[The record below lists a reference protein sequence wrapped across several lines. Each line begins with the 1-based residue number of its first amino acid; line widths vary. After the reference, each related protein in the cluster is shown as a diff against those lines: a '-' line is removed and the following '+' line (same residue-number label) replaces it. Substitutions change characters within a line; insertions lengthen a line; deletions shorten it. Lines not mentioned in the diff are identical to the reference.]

1 MTAVRRRAVMA
12 PTAPTIAEQLEA
24 APRRFEGGRD
34 EAIIAAVVDEGKRL
48 SASEALYL
56 FEYGDL
62 ERIGAAADAVRRR
75 IHPENRATFIIDRNI
90 NYTNVCVARCSFCA
104 FYRLPRHAEGYRRSK
119 GGNLP
124 PDRRGSGHG
133 RELRLCSRAVTTPSW
148 KIDYYEGLLSSV
160 KRRYPVTLHSL
171 GPPEV
176 LHIAKVSRL
185 TVPEVL
191 RRLRQAGL
199 DSLPGA
205 GAEVLV
211 ERVRKAVSPFKSSSD
226 SWLEVM
232 EEAHRQHIRT
242 TVTMTFGMVES
253 YAERVEH
260 FQRIRDVQDKAD
272 SGQGF
277 RGFIPFIYQPRQ
289 YRIGRPGHFH
299 RRLLADAGDLAAV
312 PRQFLLAPRIM
323 ADHRHHGSAVE
334 SRVWCPMTSAASC
347 WRENVVRATGLRHR
361 MTGPLDGAADPRV
374 LGVSRRSATRTTAS
388 SPPTP
393 EALGRAGAS
402 SLGPRGC

>member
-1 MTAVRRRAVMA
+1 MTAVGRPAVMA

-24 APRRFEGGRD
+24 APRRFEMGRD
-34 EAIIAAVVDEGKRL
+34 EAILTAVVEDGKRL

-75 IHPENRATFIIDRNI
+75 IHPDNRATFIIDRNI

-119 GGNLP
+119 EEIFRRIEEALDMGATQIMFQGGHDPQL
-124 PDRRGSGHG
+124 
-133 RELRLCSRAVTTPSW
+133 
-148 KIDYYEGLLSSV
+148 KIDYYEDLLSSV
-160 KRRYPVTLHSL
+160 KQQYPVTLHSL

-242 TVTMTFGMVES
+242 TATMTFGMVES

-272 SGQGF
+272 PGRGF
-277 RGFIPFIYQPRQ
+277 RAFIPFIYQPGNTELG
-289 YRIGRPGHFH
+289 GRATSIADYL
-299 RRLLADAGDLAAV
+299 RTLAISRLFLDNFYSLQGSWLTTGTTAARSSLAYGADDLGS
-312 PRQFLLAPRIM
+312 IM
-323 ADHRHHGSAVE
+323 LE
-334 SRVWCPMTSAASC
+334 
-347 WRENVVRATGLRHR
+347 ENVVRATGLRHR
-361 MTGPLDGAADPRV
+361 MTDHSMVQLIRECGRV
-374 LGVSRRSATRTTAS
+374 PALRDTHYRVIATYA
-388 SPPTP
+388 
-393 EALGRAGAS
+393 
-402 SLGPRGC
+402 